1 MSIPPVFLLMLLE
14 TDPFGCLASGLCLPN
29 PEGPL
34 PPGTSG
40 LLFTALGLVA
50 LAGLFQ
56 RARQSRD

>member
-50 LAGLFQ
+50 LGALFN
-56 RARQSRD
+56 RARQPRE

>member
-1 MSIPPVFLLMLLE
+1 VSIPPVFLLMLLE

-50 LAGLFQ
+50 LGALFN
-56 RARQSRD
+56 RARQPRE